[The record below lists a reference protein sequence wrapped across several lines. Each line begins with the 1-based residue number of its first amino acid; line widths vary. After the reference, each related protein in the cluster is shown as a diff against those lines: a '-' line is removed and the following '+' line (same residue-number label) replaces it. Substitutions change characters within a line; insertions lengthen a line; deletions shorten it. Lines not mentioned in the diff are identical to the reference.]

1 VSAAA
6 LLLTS
11 GLALGQSTT
20 KDAAEAF
27 NAGVTAN
34 EAKNYTEA
42 VIQFNKA
49 LDICSQVGAEADE
62 IKLQAEK
69 VIPSVEFNI
78 GLGLYNQKKIEE
90 AISQIDKAKEL
101 AIKYGDEKT
110 QKKAERVVPQLYN
123 FLGNGALR
131 DGQYDK
137 AIEFYGKAIAL
148 DANYSK
154 CYLGMGLAYSK
165 MNNLDKAIE
174 SFDKTIEVGTAT
186 NKTET
191 LRMPNFGTR
200 QLVNSSWQQNKRR
213 KILPMPINTLAN
225 RFNMMIEARML
236 TLDLLLPAINYPSFD
251 DAIENINKALP
262 LLEGSSDSI
271 KAPYYFAL
279 GNAFLGKK
287 DNTNA
292 CDAYKKRRLGPLK
305 KRAEYQ
311 IKEVLKCQ

>member
-186 NKTET
+186 NKTEDVKDAKISARDN
-191 LRMPNFGTR
+191 LLIQAAAEQKKENFADAYKHFSQSLQYDDRSTDAYLG
-200 QLVNSSWQQNKRR
+200 LAAASNKLS
-213 KILPMPINTLAN
+213 K
-225 RFNMMIEARML
+225 
-236 TLDLLLPAINYPSFD
+236 FD

-292 CDAYKKRRLGPLK
+292 CDAYKKASFGTFK
-305 KRAEYQ
+305 EAAEYQ